1 MRFARSLSILVAV
14 PALLVGC
21 VLPPEP
27 FHDDFMAE
35 EPPEGYPEPESL
47 VPTGAIYQ
55 DQGHNLALFEDF
67 RARRV
72 GDILTVLLAESTD
85 AAKSS
90 DTTLDKTNSTLIANP
105 VLFGQPRSWG
115 DDNNLA
121 FELSSDSAFDGG
133 SASNQS
139 NKLQG
144 SVTVTIA
151 KVYPGGNFYVKG
163 EKWQSSTRAR
173 STSACR
179 ALCGRWTYRPTT
191 PFYPPRWR
199 TRVSPTA
206 APAPR
211 RMRIKWAGCRASS
224 SRRSGLSRG
233 VRDDLQAQAQ
243 GDHRYVNE
251 QLYAAVDAD
260 RSGRADQDLA
270 TIDGVRANQLIGYG
284 LVVGLDGSGD
294 KTTQTPFTVQSVK
307 SMLATLGVVVNPGL
321 NPQLKNVAAVM
332 VTAELPLYQ
341 ARTVHRRD
349 RVLAGQRQS
358 LQRRHPADDATQSAD
373 GNIYAMAQG
382 SLVVSGFGAEGA
394 DGSNVT
400 VNVMNSGRIPNGAL
414 VERAVP
420 SAFGDEPMLVM
431 SLNSPDF
438 TTALRVAK
446 SINDSLGQGVARP
459 VDSATI
465 EVAAPADLA
474 AKVASFPQSRI
485 FRYSRALRRRG

>member
-27 FHDDFMAE
+27 FHDDFMSE
-35 EPPEGYPEPESL
+35 EPPEGYYPEPESL

-163 EKWQSSTRAR
+163 EKWLELNQGKEYIR
-173 STSACR
+173 
-179 ALCGRWTYRPTT
+179 
-191 PFYPPRWR
+191 
-199 TRVSPTA
+199 
-206 APAPR
+206 
-211 RMRIKWAGCRASS
+211 
-224 SRRSGLSRG
+224 
-233 VRDDLQAQAQ
+233 LQ
-243 GDHRYVNE
+243 GIV
-251 QLYAAVDAD
+251 
-260 RSGRADQDLA
+260 
-270 TIDGVRANQLIGYG
+270 
-284 LVVGLDGSGD
+284 
-294 KTTQTPFTVQSVK
+294 
-307 SMLATLGVVVNPGL
+307 
-321 NPQLKNVAAVM
+321 
-332 VTAELPLYQ
+332 
-341 ARTVHRRD
+341 
-349 RVLAGQRQS
+349 
-358 LQRRHPADDATQSAD
+358 
-373 GNIYAMAQG
+373 
-382 SLVVSGFGAEGA
+382 
-394 DGSNVT
+394 
-400 VNVMNSGRIPNGAL
+400 
-414 VERAVP
+414 
-420 SAFGDEPMLVM
+420 
-431 SLNSPDF
+431 
-438 TTALRVAK
+438 
-446 SINDSLGQGVARP
+446 RP
-459 VDSATI
+459 VDISANNTI
-465 EVAAPADLA
+465 LST
-474 AKVASFPQSRI
+474 KVADARISYSGTGATADANKVGWLSR
-485 FRYSRALRRRG
+485 FFLTPFWPF